1 MTTTNTDSGS
11 NGESTPTTPAVRKL
25 ETKLLRIAGRITDY
39 GKKVGKVPD
48 STGDELRAQFKTAT
62 VAVKEIVATLAELP
76 DNVLSRTGASGEK
89 VPLAAGTKVEIRE
102 KARKGYE
109 GFMEDVDLVGL
120 TVVEVR
126 GKRVA
131 CDTPSGIRIL
141 VPRAHVVL
149 EEASA

>member
-1 MTTTNTDSGS
+1 MSETTTDSGS
-11 NGESTPTTPAVRKL
+11 NGESKPTTPAVRKL
-25 ETKLLRIAGRITDY
+25 ETKLLRIADRIKDY
-39 GKKVGKVPD
+39 AKKVEKVPNGP
-48 STGDELRAQFKTAT
+48 GDELRTQFSKAGTA
-62 VAVKEIVATLAELP
+62 VREIVATLTELP
-76 DNVLSRTGASGEK
+76 DNVLSRAGASSEK
-89 VPLAAGTKVEIRE
+89 AKLAAGEKVEIRE

-109 GFMEDVDLVGL
+109 GFMEDADLVGL

-149 EEASA
+149 EATTA